1 MPGDALEIGPFLL
14 DRERLELR
22 RDGVRLSLGARACR
36 ILQALAERPGEIL
49 GPDELRAAAWPGL
62 QVEDVNLRVQIAAL
76 RKILGRAANG
86 AEVISTIPRE
96 GYVFIP
102 PSTAPDALRSL
113 SGATHS
119 LPRSLAPLIGREQ
132 ELDDV
137 QHLLGSHRTVTITG
151 AGGIGK
157 TSLAIEAARRSVAGS
172 GAECVFV
179 DLAVPMASE
188 QVAGSVYAALEL
200 EAGGQ
205 DLTGSIVRALQ
216 ARRMLL
222 VLDNCEHVIEG
233 AAAMALALAR
243 GTDSVDVLATSRE
256 RLEVPGEQ
264 VFLLGPLG
272 CAPPG
277 PRLAA
282 SEARSYASIELF
294 AASATSRGQPFAIH
308 DGNATQVGEIC
319 RRLDGIPLAIRLAA
333 ASCAVMTVGEL
344 ARGLDDR
351 FALLTRGERTAL
363 ARHRTLEAALDW
375 GHALL
380 GDLEAIIFRR
390 LALFRSWFSMADALA
405 VVGPE
410 AETPS
415 VFYTAIASLVD
426 KSMLVADTER
436 EPACF
441 RYLESTRAY
450 ALLRLERAGE
460 VAEVTE
466 RHAQC
471 TLDRLRAAADTKDL
485 AEPLLVYRE
494 IVDDWRGAHD
504 HALATRQWE
513 LALRLLH
520 HASPLC
526 TSLQILREYATRAE
540 QSFAFS
546 DGSLEDDVARME
558 LETRNFFIQLVAASA
573 ALDLAIVYDCIKRSA
588 TRALELSVRL
598 GDLSQRFQALWG
610 LFYAAAGQ
618 SDTPALR
625 RRAAQFHEAAVEA
638 GSAEALRSAHRLR
651 ASAEYWSGNFAEAVA
666 AADEAVA
673 DIAQSDASHGG
684 RGFAQVPAVLTI
696 RARAKWTLGEFE
708 AGLADAAEARR
719 VAIVVGDAPTLYYV
733 LVTCALPIALWSGD
747 WEGAEAVLEEIEV
760 LAVEHSNPSYSRDL
774 SYWRAAFTT
783 LRDYGGSYGGPPIAW
798 EPPGPWQADNQS
810 SIHCAYHRAEDLVR
824 AGGRLDHWC
833 GAEHCRAAGEQLLA
847 PGAGAEARAEEL
859 FKQSL
864 AIASVQN
871 AAAWE
876 IRTRV
881 SLARL
886 FAARQRTTDAREILA
901 PLLARWKAD
910 SPNADVRKAWA
921 MTWS

>member
-1 MPGDALEIGPFLL
+1 MMSSDALEIGSFLL

-22 RDGVRLSLGARACR
+22 RDGVKLSLGARACR

-49 GPDELRAAAWPGL
+49 SADELRAAAWPGL

-76 RKILGRAANG
+76 RKILGRGFNG

-96 GYVFIP
+96 GYIFIP
-102 PSTAPDALRSL
+102 PTAASADARPA
-113 SGATHS
+113 SGSSHS
-119 LPRSLAPLIGREQ
+119 LPRSIAPLIGRAR
-132 ELDDV
+132 ELDDL
-137 QHLLGSHRTVTITG
+137 QSLLTSHRTVTITG

-157 TSLAIEAARRSVAGS
+157 TSLAIAAARQSVADS
-172 GAECVFV
+172 GMECVFV
-179 DLAVPMASE
+179 DLAVPMTSE
-188 QVAGSVYAALEL
+188 QVPGSVYAALEL
-200 EAGGQ
+200 ETGGQ
-205 DLTGSIVRALQ
+205 DLSATIVRALQ
-216 ARRMLL
+216 NRRMLI

-233 AAAMALALAR
+233 AAAMALALTR
-243 GTDSVDVLATSRE
+243 GTDGVNVVATSRE

-264 VFLLGPLG
+264 VLLLGPLG
-272 CAPPG
+272 CAPAG

-282 SEARSYASIELF
+282 SEAYSYASIELF
-294 AASATSRGQPFAIH
+294 AASATSRGQPFSIH

-319 RRLDGIPLAIRLAA
+319 RRLDGIPLAIQLAA

-390 LALFRSWFSMADALA
+390 LALFRSWFTMADALV
-405 VVGPE
+405 VVGGE
-410 AETPS
+410 GESPS
-415 VFYTAIASLVD
+415 ALYDAMASLVG

-436 EPACF
+436 EPAGF

-450 ALLRLERAGE
+450 ALLRLEQAGE
-460 VAEVTE
+460 VALVTE
-466 RHAQC
+466 RHARS
-471 TLDRLRAAADTKDL
+471 TLDRLRAAADIHDL
-485 AEPLLVYRE
+485 AEPLLVFRE

-520 HASPLC
+520 YARPLC
-526 TSLQILREYATRAE
+526 ASLQISWEFATRAE
-540 QSFAFS
+540 QSFAFC
-546 DGSLEDDVARME
+546 DGSLDEEVARLE
-558 LETRNFFIQLVAASA
+558 LETRGFFIQLVAGTA
-573 ALDLAIVYDCIKRSA
+573 ALDLAIVYDCLNRSA
-588 TRALELSVRL
+588 TRALELAVRL
-598 GDLSQRFQALWG
+598 GDLPQRFQALWG

-625 RRAAQFHEAAVEA
+625 RRAAQFHEAAVGA
-638 GSAEALRSAHRLR
+638 GGPDALRSAHRLR
-651 ASAEYWSGNFAEAVA
+651 ASAEYWSGNFAGAIA
-666 AADEAVA
+666 AADEALA
-673 DIAQSDASHGG
+673 DTAPFDAPHSG

-696 RARAKWTLGEFE
+696 RARAYWGVGEFD

-719 VAIVVGDAPTLYYV
+719 VAITVGDAPTLYYV
-733 LVTCALPIALWSGD
+733 LVTCALPISLWSGD
-747 WEGAEAVLEEIEV
+747 FEGAEAVLEEIEK

-774 SYWRAAFTT
+774 RYWRAAYTT
-783 LRDYGGSYGGPPIAW
+783 LGEYGGSYGGAAIAW
-798 EPPGPWQADNQS
+798 DPPAPWQADNQS
-810 SIHCAYHRAEDLVR
+810 SIHCAYHRTEDLSR

-833 GAEHCRAAGEQLLA
+833 GAEHCRSAGEQLLA
-847 PGAGAEARAEEL
+847 AGIGGEARPEEL
-859 FKQSL
+859 FRQAL
-864 AIASVQN
+864 AIASTQG

-876 IRTRV
+876 IRARV

-886 FAARQRTTDAREILA
+886 YLATQRATEAKNILA
-901 PLLARWKAD
+901 PVLARWGAD
-910 SPNADVRKAWA
+910 SPNSDVRIAWA
-921 MTWS
+921 LR